1 MMKRHP
7 RKRLESITDRRFL
20 LTMVFT
26 GVLTAGVAFAV
37 FDHYLQT
44 ADLEAARTAAF
55 SVLVFAELL
64 RAFGARS
71 ASKPIWRV
79 SLLTNLPLLLVV
91 VLSFALQ
98 FWSQHSALLG
108 GFLKISPLPTSDFVV
123 LLVVGAI
130 PLAVLELVKVVRPA
144 RHS

>member
-1 MMKRHP
+1 M
-7 RKRLESITDRRFL
+7 RLLAGKSSPLWWMAERTRSRAS
-20 LTMVFT
+20 LT
-26 GVLTAGVAFAV
+26 
-37 FDHYLQT
+37 
-44 ADLEAARTAAF
+44 
-55 SVLVFAELL
+55 SV
-64 RAFGARS
+64 S
-71 ASKPIWRV
+71 ASPTSVSKPIWRV

-98 FWSQHSALLG
+98 FWSQHNALLG
-108 GFLKISPLPTSDFVV
+108 GFLKISPLPTSDFLV